1 MLRRFLITSGALL
14 AAILGIFALLGLFG
28 NWLSPDLDAP
38 VPERTREEIAEVEA
52 RRDTQLARE
61 NPPVLVQTVDYSAG
75 PAAAWWPNGE
85 APVLAELVAEG
96 KIEPV
101 EARVGPEPVVLAG
114 PDGIGLYGGTW
125 YRLANSIEDLRT
137 IYWRLSY
144 PNLVRWSPQG
154 GPIVPHIAKA
164 WEMSEDAREWTFTL
178 REGMRWS
185 DGQPFTADDIA
196 YWYEHEVKYFKAS
209 PRVLRASGGL
219 GSVEKVDRLRV
230 KFVFEHPNPLFL
242 ERVAG
247 VSGDPQLYAEY
258 CTPAHYLRKYH
269 PEIGDPAAIET
280 AMKSLGLSSPLAVYR
295 RLKHHLNPEHPR
307 LWPWVYRVYSPNA
320 PHAFVRNPYYFA
332 VDAEGNQLPYLDRLV
347 MDIRPSN
354 LIGLTA
360 ATGQPSMQERHVRYE
375 DYVLLMG
382 EAKRN
387 GYSVY
392 HWQPATRSVFTIY
405 PNLNRRVDPDEPDSA
420 KKHALLNDDRFRQ
433 ALSLA
438 IDRRAI
444 IAAEFNG
451 QTEPAQVD
459 PGPDSPFHNERL
471 MRAFT
476 EFDPARANALLD
488 EIGLTRRDREGFRTF
503 SDGTRMTW
511 FMHMTDMTGNGP
523 AQFVV
528 DDWARVG
535 IRCVTR
541 IKARKL
547 FESEMNAYAHDFTV
561 YTSESEFY
569 PLIEPRSFVP
579 TYRWSTFAPGFGIW
593 FQNGGLY
600 GNPAARR
607 LNAIEPPAGHPLRR
621 TMELYDELLRTPD
634 ETQRRE
640 MFEKITDIGAEHLWH
655 ISISTPPPQ
664 LAVVNNG
671 LRNVP
676 RRALI
681 GANLQSPGNT
691 GLELYF
697 WEKPYDPPA
706 TVEQTKAAMIS
717 VTPTPGAPPEEEE
730 GAAGAMTASTAGGDW
745 LRVLIMAALALGL
758 VAAAVRHPFIA
769 RRLVLMVPTLF
780 VVSVLVFVIVQLP
793 PGDFVET
800 KIAELE
806 LAGGGA
812 SEQQIADLRRD
823 FHLDEPMPQRYL
835 RWVGLRWFFT
845 FRAEDAGLLQGHF
858 GLSME
863 HNKPV
868 NEVVGD
874 RILLTVVVSLA
885 TILFTW
891 VVALPI
897 GIYSAV
903 RQYSPG
909 DYSLTLLGFLGMSV
923 PPFLLAVILMWGAN
937 QWFGLKVS
945 GLFSPEFATM
955 PGWNREKVGDLLR
968 HLWIPVLVLGVGGT
982 ASMIRVMR
990 ANLLDEL
997 KKPYVTTARAKGV
1010 RPMRL
1015 LFKYPV
1021 RLALNPFVSGLGGL
1035 FPQLVSGGA
1044 IVALVLSLPMVGPV
1058 MLDAV
1063 LVEDVYLAGSMLM
1076 ILSLLGVCGTL
1087 VSDLLLLWLDPRIRL
1102 EGGAR

>member
-1 MLRRFLITSGALL
+1 MRRLLITLAGL
-14 AAILGIFALLGLFG
+14 AATTLGILVLLGGFG
-28 NWLSPDLDAP
+28 RLLGPDLGAP
-38 VPERTREEIAEVEA
+38 LPERAADEIAAAAA
-52 RRDTQLARE
+52 RRDTRLDMR
-61 NPPVLVQTVDYSAG
+61 NPPVLVQAVNYAEGS
-75 PAAAWWPNGE
+75 AAAWWPKGE
-85 APVLAELVAEG
+85 APILGELVAEG
-96 KIEPV
+96 RIEPV
-101 EARVGPEPVVLAG
+101 AARVGPEPVVLAG
-114 PDGIGLYGGTW
+114 PEGTGRYGGTW

-154 GPIVPHIAKA
+154 GPLVPHIAKA
-164 WEMSEDAREWTFTL
+164 WAMSADAREWTFTL

-185 DGQPFTADDIA
+185 DGHPFTADDLL
-196 YWYEHEVKYFKAS
+196 YWYEQEVKYFRAS

-219 GSVEKVDRLRV
+219 GRVEKVDRLRV

-258 CTPAHYLRKYH
+258 CTPAHYLRRFH
-269 PEIGDPAAIET
+269 PEIGDPAAIAA

-332 VDAEGNQLPYLDRLV
+332 VDAQGNQLPYLDRLV

-375 DYVLLMG
+375 DYVLLMN

-405 PNLNRRVDPDEPDSA
+405 PNLNRRVDAGDPDSA
-420 KKHALLNDDRFRQ
+420 RKHALLNDDRFRQ

-444 IAAEFNG
+444 IEAEFNG

-471 MRAFT
+471 MHAFT
-476 EFDPARANALLD
+476 AFDPARANALLD
-488 EIGLTRRDREGFRTF
+488 AAGLGRRDREGFRTF
-503 SDGTRMTW
+503 PDGARMTW

-523 AQFVV
+523 AQFIV

-535 IRCVTR
+535 VRCVPR

-547 FESEMNAYAHDFTV
+547 FESEMNGYAHDFTV

-600 GNPAARR
+600 GNPAAQR

-634 ETQRRE
+634 EARRRA
-640 MFEKITDIGAEHLWH
+640 MFREITDIGAEHLWH
-655 ISISTPPPQ
+655 ISLSTPPPQ
-664 LAVVNNG
+664 LAVVNDG

-676 RRALI
+676 HRALI

-697 WEKPYDPPA
+697 WDRPHDPPA
-706 TVEQTKAAMIS
+706 TVAQTKQAMIE
-717 VTPTPGAPPEEEE
+717 TTQMPGAPPEDEN
-730 GAAGAMTASTAGGDW
+730 GDAPAALNAAAGGGG
-745 LRVLIMAALALGL
+745 LRALMLACALLGL
-758 VAAAVRHPFIA
+758 AAIAVKHPFIG
-769 RRLVLMVPTLF
+769 RRLLLMIPTLL
-780 VVSVLVFVIVQLP
+780 VVSMLVFVIVQLP

-823 FHLDEPMPQRYL
+823 FRLDQPMSQRYL
-835 RWVGLRWFFT
+835 HWIGLKWFLS
-845 FRAEDAGLLQGHF
+845 FRAEDAGLLQGNL

-891 VVALPI
+891 VMALPI

-909 DYSLTLLGFLGMSV
+909 DYGLTLVGFLGMSV
-923 PPFLLAVILMWGAN
+923 PPFLFAVILMWVAN

-955 PGWNREKVGDLLR
+955 PGWTQAKVADLLK
-968 HLWIPVLVLGVGGT
+968 HLWIPVLVLGVGST

-1010 RPMRL
+1010 RPLRL